1 MGAGWML
8 SAPVVGALCIGLGV
22 PTGGIGALA
31 CSIVVVGAGSYAG
44 GALGGKLGE
53 MAGEVIY
60 EAAK

>member
-1 MGAGWML
+1 MGASWML

-22 PTGGIGALA
+22 PTGGIGALV